1 MSSSGLLK
9 LLAVGAIAV
18 TAAIATPRPAVAAPV
33 FTFNPSAVGLTG
45 ASVTADNQILADFST
60 ITLTPSG
67 SGASF
72 TVRGAL
78 DISAFTLNSQ
88 PAGAAGLNTSYAL
101 YYLYNGTGTQSS
113 ANLTP
118 GTLGT
123 FSTLN
128 FTLYGAPITGTL
140 SFSNS
145 DTQPT
150 GIGAPITLATGSLIS
165 GGVAGDTSGQPTAS
179 VQLSFNTA
187 PGAAGFFSPQ
197 PFYNLVF
204 AGFQNLPT
212 QVTQSGNTIVIRGGG
227 GSANYASRAVPEP
240 ASLAL
245 LGAGLLALGVSRRR
259 KASMKA

>member
-1 MSSSGLLK
+1 
-9 LLAVGAIAV
+9 
-18 TAAIATPRPAVAAPV
+18 
-33 FTFNPSAVGLTG
+33 
-45 ASVTADNQILADFST
+45 VTADNQILSNFST

-78 DISAFTLNSQ
+78 DITSFTLNNS
-88 PAGAAGLNTSYAL
+88 PVGAPGLNTSYAL
-101 YYLYNGTGTQSS
+101 YYLFNGAGTQNSPTL
-113 ANLTP
+113 AP

-123 FSTLN
+123 FSSLN

-140 SFSNS
+140 AFNNS

-150 GIGAPITLATGSLIS
+150 GIGAPITLASGSLIT

-179 VQLSFNTA
+179 VNLSFNTA
-187 PGAAGFFSPQ
+187 AGASGFFSPQ
-197 PFYNLVF
+197 PFYNLIF

-212 QVTQSGNTIVIRGGG
+212 QVVVSGNTVRITGGG

-240 ASLAL
+240 ATLSL
-245 LGAGLLALGVSRRR
+245 LGLGLLGLGAARRR
-259 KASMKA
+259 RAMLAA